1 MQKKYKM
8 IIDGEDIPPTETQ
21 LFRAYLDELVPT
33 GYDMNQPDTPTSFK
47 LLKEDF
53 TKQPKKL

>member
-21 LFRAYLDELVPT
+21 HFRAYLDELVPT

-53 TKQPKKL
+53 T